1 MSLVDPAADPF
12 DPAALGLRP
21 GIGHFDQAALGLR
34 LGILCLS
41 IDVRHY
47 PHTIAAGAIRKQ
59 YAVFK
64 SLPSSRVLQGRWY
77 DDIDA
82 ALQAIEQVHGKLVWA
97 PDVTDEWIKQQK
109 TAPHY

>member
-1 MSLVDPAADPF
+1 MPPNS
-12 DPAALGLRP
+12 R
-21 GIGHFDQAALGLR
+21 HEHRQ
-34 LGILCLS
+34 S
-41 IDVRHY
+41 IWIFGRIQVLY
-47 PHTIAAGAIRKQ
+47 PHTIAFGAIQKQ

-64 SLPSSRVLQGRWY
+64 SLPSGRVLQGRWY

-82 ALQAIEQVHGKLVWA
+82 ALQAIEQVHGKLAWA